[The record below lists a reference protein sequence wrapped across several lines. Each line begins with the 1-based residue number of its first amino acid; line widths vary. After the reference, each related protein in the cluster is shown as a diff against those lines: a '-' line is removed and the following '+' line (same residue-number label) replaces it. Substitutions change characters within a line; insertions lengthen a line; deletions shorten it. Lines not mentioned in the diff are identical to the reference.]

1 MNKKINLNDDLI
13 LDGAMG
19 TLVMERENPKAG
31 FPPELFNIEKPELIL
46 NIHKDY
52 VKAGA
57 DCVNTNT
64 FGANSYKLKNYKE
77 VINKGI

>member
-31 FPPELFNIEKPELIL
+31 FPPELFNIENNDSHLFTLSVVQLRPDRYRSFRLR
-46 NIHKDY
+46 DR
-52 VKAGA
+52 
-57 DCVNTNT
+57 
-64 FGANSYKLKNYKE
+64 
-77 VINKGI
+77 